1 MTPGTAQ
8 HQPGIL
14 AKQRGWKGVDPGVRS
29 LQQLAALV
37 MEQTI
42 HRLPVFAA
50 RIGLHRL
57 GEGAVRLEQRGGAPV
72 GGARLDLTELIHQHL
87 FEVRTK
93 NLVITV
99 AAPVVRG
106 VRKYLPALEFSD
118 PYLTAN
124 VTVRDLLCHRTGIRP
139 TNSAWYLTQA
149 RHASAS
155 PSAEDA
161 WIKRSWDGY
170 VAEKEILE
178 RLTGFS
184 MYQGVLAIGKIPP
197 EPNLRAIL
205 HKSARPCFCAAV
217 DGLSNAENIGGLV
230 RNCAAFGVQA
240 LLVGKSCGSPFL
252 RRAVRSSMGA
262 IFRLPVLEGIDLAP
276 TLRDLRARGFRCIAA
291 HPRSDKRTL
300 AQADFTADCC
310 LVFGSEGCGI
320 SPETVAACDEAVA
333 IPMARGVDSLNVGC
347 AAAVF
352 FYEAHRQRRRQ

>member
-1 MTPGTAQ
+1 MIHV
-8 HQPGIL
+8 HQIKTLELPEL
-14 AKQRGWKGVDPGVRS
+14 APYRTMRRQ
-29 LQQLAALV
+29 
-37 MEQTI
+37 
-42 HRLPVFAA
+42 
-50 RIGLHRL
+50 
-57 GEGAVRLEQRGGAPV
+57 LEQRAQG
-72 GGARLDLTELIHQHL
+72 I
-87 FEVRTK
+87 F
-93 NLVITV
+93 V
-99 AAPVVRG
+99 AEGEKVVRRLLESDFT
-106 VRKYLPALEFSD
+106 VVSLLLPARWLREYE
-118 PYLTAN
+118 PL
-124 VTVRDLLCHRTGIRP
+124 IR
-139 TNSAWYLTQA
+139 SRSEQI
-149 RHASAS
+149 HA
-155 PSAEDA
+155 
-161 WIKRSWDGY
+161 Y

-197 EPNLRAIL
+197 EPNLQAIL

-276 TLRDLRARGFRCIAA
+276 TLRDLRAWGLRCIAA

-310 LVFGSEGCGI
+310 LVFGSEGGGI
-320 SPETVAACDEAVA
+320 SPETLAACDEAVA

-352 FYEAHRQRRRQ
+352 FYEAHRQRCRQ